1 MESCLTMKTINYKKI
16 VSSISDI
23 SNTFSIGVSGGVD
36 SIVLLDILRKN
47 DFNIQV
53 LHFNH
58 KIRNNSDE
66 DEKLVIDYCEKYSL
80 KYKIGYGKNL
90 CGNNL
95 EMKARE
101 QRWEFLEKSTKNF
114 SNLIITAHHLND
126 LVENYV
132 MGIIRGNNLKS
143 CVMPQK
149 TITENGFIR
158 FKPLL
163 KDVLKEQLYNF
174 AVKRNLQWNED
185 LTNNDNNMLRNH
197 VRNIII
203 PEMLKSHN
211 VFKTIPN
218 LIDEIEQ
225 MV

>member
-1 MESCLTMKTINYKKI
+1 MKTINYKKI
-16 VSSISDI
+16 ISSIKDI

-66 DEKLVIDYCEKYSL
+66 DEKLVINYCEKHSL
-80 KYKIGYGKNL
+80 VYKIGYGKNL
-90 CGNNL
+90 CGSNL

-101 QRWEFLEKSTKNF
+101 QRWNFLENASKDF
-114 SNLIITAHHLND
+114 SKLIITAHHLND
-126 LVENYV
+126 LVENYII
-132 MGIIRGNNLKS
+132 GTIRGNNLKG

-158 FKPLL
+158 FKPML
-163 KDVLKEQLYNF
+163 KDVLKEQIYDTAN
-174 AVKRNLQWNED
+174 KRNLHWNED
-185 LTNNDNNMLRNH
+185 LTNKDNNILRNR

-211 VFKTIPN
+211 VYKTIPN
-218 LIDEIEQ
+218 LIEEIENKRENKN
-225 MV
+225 V